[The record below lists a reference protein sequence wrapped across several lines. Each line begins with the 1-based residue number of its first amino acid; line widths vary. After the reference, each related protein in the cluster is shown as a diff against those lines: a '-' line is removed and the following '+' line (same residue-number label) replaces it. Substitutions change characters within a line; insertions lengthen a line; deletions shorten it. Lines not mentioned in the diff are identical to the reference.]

1 MKKYTFNHIIIF
13 GVLLVKLNYISLA
26 NAQQPV
32 IGTNGQV
39 LGIMGPGNVIISLRG
54 QTADLSHDSH
64 QEIINNITQMLISV
78 RSNIAKYKSDDD
90 KTSKDNSDDLNK
102 ISQYKSHLETE
113 NRLMAELI
121 ALYRLGPEK
130 PIAWDNRH
138 GYKKNAENQAN
149 ERNKEF
155 AINQKEVYKE
165 VGLLLNQTAIKESKN
180 ISDLNS
186 IVSANDSLNRRL
198 SAEIEIVRRMPPDKP
213 IAWDKR
219 HGYTKNALKNHQEK
233 INNYKLLQREV
244 YQSSGLP
251 VPRYSSSNGRF

>member
-1 MKKYTFNHIIIF
+1 MKKNYTINHIIIVF
-13 GVLLVKLNYISLA
+13 LFKFNYVFLA

-64 QEIINNITQMLISV
+64 QERIDNITQMLISV

-165 VGLLLNQTAIKESKN
+165 VGLLLNQTAIKESKK